1 MDSKLFRLP
10 TNPNFYASAQNSW
23 PVSPSQQN
31 KKQIYPTEDA
41 RFPGWAAPLE
51 DGRLVTDYR
60 SHCEVNIAPEKQE
73 VSRVWMQQNADQ
85 IMDIARE
92 RQAKTTGMIYG
103 VDSSI
108 VPPPEVIVNCTPA
121 ECTRT
126 NTNAMEG
133 IGMERA
139 GCPCPPLF
147 GTFEPAITSMSP
159 RPLAP
164 QTSKYEGGRNSL
176 RGRSQTSY

>member
-10 TNPNFYASAQNSW
+10 TNPNYYASAQNSW
-23 PVSPSQQN
+23 PVSPCDQN
-31 KKQIYPTEDA
+31 KKQAYPTQDA

-60 SHCEVNIAPEKQE
+60 SQCEVNIAPEKQE

-85 IMDIARE
+85 IMLLARE
-92 RQAKTTGMIYG
+92 RQAVRTGMIYG

-108 VPPPEVIVNCTPA
+108 VPPPEVVVNCSAA
-121 ECTRT
+121 ECSRVV
-126 NTNAMEG
+126 TNAPEG

-147 GTFEPAITSMSP
+147 GTFEPSMTSM
-159 RPLAP
+159 AP
-164 QTSKYEGGRNSL
+164 APKIAQTVKYEGGRNSL
-176 RGRSQTSY
+176 RG